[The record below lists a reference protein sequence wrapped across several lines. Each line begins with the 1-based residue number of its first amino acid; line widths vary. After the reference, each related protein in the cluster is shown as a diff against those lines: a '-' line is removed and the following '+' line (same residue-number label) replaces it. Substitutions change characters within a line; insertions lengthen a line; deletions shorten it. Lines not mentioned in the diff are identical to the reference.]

1 MATIEELNFKLVID
15 DKSFDKRIEAI
26 TKKAKEMNKT
36 VTELMNIS
44 ARNSNLTA
52 QETQQIERAER
63 VTRAQVRT
71 RELESREVARTAAL
85 QERLTRNIEGGSK
98 ALEKQSRL
106 WREISGMAATYFSVA
121 GAEKLVRNLVEISSE
136 FEFQKT
142 TLRAILQDVQSADY
156 LYDQLKGLAVKSPFN
171 FKELVTYAKQL
182 SAYQIP
188 VNELFETTKQLADVS
203 SGLGVGMDRL
213 VLAYGQ
219 VRSAAFLRGQ
229 EVRQFTEAGIP
240 ILDMLAKQFG
250 EIEGRL
256 VTAGEVFDKISKRQV
271 PFEMVAKVFKDMT
284 SEGGKFYNMQEIQ
297 ADTLKGKLS
306 NLADAYQI
314 MFSEIGEATEGTMK
328 GVVDWARRLA
338 ENYEQVGKSIA
349 IAAVSFGGLN
359 TAIRLYNLGVM
370 RALVLEKQLF
380 RRVMAVAAKNPY
392 VLIAAGVAAVA
403 TALYNVYKNHDQ
415 YAKATEKYTSDFA
428 ATLGKERAQLDII
441 VTKLKL
447 AEKGTKEYTEARN
460 ELEKNYGTY
469 LEQLRQEG
477 VDVNDLTKMYQG
489 LIDKI
494 EAASKA
500 RIKFTAEKEIEDVYS
515 EALSNAFG
523 EVKDLSKLIGAN
535 KAEEIVLWQMVSG
548 GFTEEQIKRVQ
559 AEYDSLM
566 AKIKAQQDANNDVM
580 ASTGGVAATVD
591 VEARIRTISALV
603 AKAGEDYKTA
613 VAEMNQFFA
622 GAMVDNGSSGSG
634 TPGGS
639 NVENDIQGI
648 IKSIEQQISA
658 IKRLKSTYDELAQYL
673 TDDQIATMYGDLFTT
688 GFNFDEQIQDL
699 IAKLNKLGT
708 EGQDAAQ
715 KIVLGLRLEDAQKTA
730 NDYKKLEQAIK
741 DFNDYMDRWNPLD
754 SVAGNDVN
762 FNVNDIVNK
771 YKKKLATILDKEME
785 AKDKL
790 YASAEAERSRGTYSD
805 ESFESNLRSI
815 VLLAGKEM
823 ASNRATF
830 AEMLRKEGEKWV
842 KSWSGLAAFDIKNFS
857 QMTIGE
863 LENLQ
868 DAISNFTLEEIPA
881 DIREV
886 LANSIPGGLE
896 SFVDGVKKWLGELDN
911 KAELKQADKFMET
924 ANLIG
929 KAMDDAAGSAQSLVD
944 TFASP
949 AFADAFKDISAFTKS
964 AFTNITQ
971 LVKVLK
977 TENAARK
984 AWESDAANAGKAFES
999 GFKIEKVTSIIGI
1012 ITTLL
1017 GSWINGW
1024 KKKIDLNSWVEATAR
1039 EMADYK
1045 DRISIDN
1052 TDDTIFGRDYIR
1064 QVYNAIKAVEIYKN
1078 RIDSIDLS
1086 QITLLDGINLADAWK
1101 NQDILPTFDYDDLR
1115 QRLDGVRAVIET
1127 YEKRGSWN
1135 TGISRSEYNTL
1146 KEYESDLEQL
1156 IAKQEEFMSIVKD
1169 DWGGVADAIVDSMLS
1184 AYDELGDATI
1194 GLADNIDDAFANV
1207 ARSILKSMLSSV
1219 LIQNVIDKAKGPLME
1234 MYHAISEGDT
1244 SSAMQWIAAIRD
1256 IFATEVPALGK
1267 LINVIGD
1274 MLRDEFG
1281 LDITGGAQSAETL
1294 ANGIKGI
1301 TENQADLL
1309 ASYLNAIRADVAYNR
1324 QTMDTMSADLK
1335 VLLGLVPQTYSL
1347 EYYMS
1352 EMLLCQRTMMEDI
1365 HGAVTASEMGGTGFK
1380 VIMS

>member
-15 DKSFDKRIEAI
+15 DKSFDKRIDAI

-71 RELESREVARTAAL
+71 RELETREVARTAAL
-85 QERLTRNIEGGSK
+85 QERLTRNIEGGNT
-98 ALEKQSRL
+98 ALSRQSRL

-121 GAEKLVRNLVEISSE
+121 GAEKLVRNLVEISAE

-328 GVVDWARRLA
+328 GVVDWARSLA
-338 ENYEQVGKSIA
+338 ENYEEVGKTIA
-349 IAAVSFGGLN
+349 VATVSFGGYLTALRMVESQSIKTGLAN
-359 TAIRLYNLGVM
+359 TSLSKVIKSIKN
-370 RALVLEKQLF
+370 
-380 RRVMAVAAKNPY
+380 NPY
-392 VLIAAGVAAVA
+392 VALAAGLTAATMA
-403 TALYNVYKNHDQ
+403 IYKLITAQNAFDKAQSEYTKKYNSLLSTEISSLDRL
-415 YAKATEKYTSDFA
+415 YAKLKTAKAGTQEYLSAKTELTTKYGTFIQELTDEGVA
-428 ATLGKERAQLDII
+428 VDNLAQLYDG
-441 VTKLKL
+441 LK
-447 AEKGTKEYTEARN
+447 T
-460 ELEKNYGTY
+460 
-469 LEQLRQEG
+469 
-477 VDVNDLTKMYQG
+477 
-489 LIDKI
+489 KI
-494 EAASKA
+494 EASAQA
-500 RIKFTAEKEIEDVYS
+500 RIKFMAEKQIDEAYGAALDDLYGGS
-515 EALSNAFG
+515 EKSL
-523 EVKDLSKLIGAN
+523 KKLSKAIGAN
-535 KAEEIVLWQMVSG
+535 AG
-548 GFTEEQIKRVQ
+548 EEQILWQ
-559 AEYDSLM
+559 L
-566 AKIKAQQDANNDVM
+566 I
-580 ASTGGVAATVD
+580 TGGVTKERFMEGIHEYGELVRKLRDKNNRISLGAGDSGPMQAERYLDILISKATNAT
-591 VEARIRTISALV
+591 EEFNSA
-603 AKAGEDYKTA
+603 KTA
-613 VAEMNQFFA
+613 MEDFFKNA
-622 GAMVDNGSSGSG
+622 RN
-634 TPGGS
+634 TPGGEGGV
-639 NVENDIQGI
+639 NGGGLDKEDDVDNL

-658 IKRLKSTYDELAQYL
+658 IKRLKSAYDDLAQYL

-754 SVAGNDVN
+754 SVASNDAN

-805 ESFESNLRSI
+805 EAFESNLRSI

-886 LANSIPGGLE
+886 LANSVPGGLE

-944 TFASP
+944 AFASP
-949 AFADAFKDISAFTKS
+949 AFADAFKDISTFTKS

-984 AWESDAANAGKAFES
+984 AWESDATNAGKAFES

-1064 QVYNAIKAVEIYKN
+1064 QVYNAIKAVEIYKK

-1086 QITLLDGINLADAWK
+1086 QITFSDSINLADAWK

-1146 KEYESDLEQL
+1146 KEYESALEQL
-1156 IAKQEEFMSIVKD
+1156 IAQEDELMSLIKE
-1169 DWGGVADAIVDSMLS
+1169 DWSQVADAIVDSMLS

-1234 MYHAISEGDT
+1234 MYNAISEGDT
-1244 SSAMQWIAAIRD
+1244 SSAMQGIAAIRD
-1256 IFATEVPALGK
+1256 IFATEVPALGE

-1274 MLRDEFG
+1274 MLKNEFG

-1324 QTMDTMSADLK
+1324 QTMGTMSSDLK
-1335 VLLGLVPQTYSL
+1335 VLLGLVPQSMSL
-1347 EYYMS
+1347 ELYM
-1352 EMLLCQRTMMEDI
+1352 QQIIANQQTMIGRIDS
-1365 HGAVTASEMGGTGFK
+1365 VLTSSEMGGVGVK